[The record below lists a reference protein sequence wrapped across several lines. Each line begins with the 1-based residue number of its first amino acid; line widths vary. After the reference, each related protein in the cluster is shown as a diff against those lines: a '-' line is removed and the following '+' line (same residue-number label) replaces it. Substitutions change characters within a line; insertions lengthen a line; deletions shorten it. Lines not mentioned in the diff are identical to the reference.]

1 MKAAEARKAA
11 RRWVDEV
18 ASALPGFQGAFFH
31 GSINGMS
38 DDDPFP
44 ATSDVDVGV
53 VFVDSEQLPRLG
65 KIQRDGIIVEGAGI
79 TRGRLATP
87 EQLLGDYRLGHSF
100 RTNSVIADPTGH
112 LGLVQQQVER
122 HFAEQRWVQ
131 KRCEDAKN
139 NCLKYVSSVDEATL
153 YHARATCWLFAEGN
167 LTHVLLAAAMRNPTV
182 RRRYSAAREVLQL
195 AGRPEVHDLLL
206 RMLGCEAMSKGR
218 VEHHLDRMAEAFDRA
233 VPAVQS
239 DFPFASDI
247 SELARPVAVD
257 GSRELIEAGEHREAM
272 FWIAAT
278 FARCMAVLHRDG
290 RAEEIEPG
298 FRELIRDLVGEG
310 FEDLKRRTAEIEAFV
325 PDLMAL
331 ASQLVAA
338 NPDVVTNE
346 RIK

>member
-1 MKAAEARKAA
+1 
-11 RRWVDEV
+11 
-18 ASALPGFQGAFFH
+18 
-31 GSINGMS
+31 
-38 DDDPFP
+38 
-44 ATSDVDVGV
+44 
-53 VFVDSEQLPRLG
+53 
-65 KIQRDGIIVEGAGI
+65 
-79 TRGRLATP
+79 
-87 EQLLGDYRLGHSF
+87 
-100 RTNSVIADPTGH
+100 
-112 LGLVQQQVER
+112 
-122 HFAEQRWVQ
+122 
-131 KRCEDAKN
+131 
-139 NCLKYVSSVDEATL
+139 
-153 YHARATCWLFAEGN
+153 
-167 LTHVLLAAAMRNPTV
+167 MRNPTV

-278 FARCMAVLHRDG
+278 FARCMAVLHRDE
-290 RAEEIEPG
+290 RAEEIEAG
-298 FRELIRDLVGEG
+298 FRELMRDLVGEG
-310 FEDLKRRTAEIEAFV
+310 FVDLKRRTAEIEAFV

-331 ASQLVAA
+331 ASQLIAA

-346 RIK
+346 RVK